1 MSFTLEDALDIV
13 EDTDVELLRQ
23 LPIELIQQ
31 ISQLLTPDEYKE
43 FLFAKNVKMFGGI
56 NEYANDIFDKGTI
69 EKVKN
74 KPAKVGLALA
84 LAAILTKILS
94 EPGLTD
100 ENKRRVSQ
108 AIRDLNQTPSASAP
122 AAGGAG
128 RAGAAGRAKKLKRR
142 H

>member
-1 MSFTLEDALDIV
+1 MSFTLQDALDIV
-13 EDTDVELLRQ
+13 EDTDIELLRQ
-23 LPIELIQQ
+23 LPIEVLQQ

-74 KPAKVGLALA
+74 KPTKVGLA

-100 ENKRRVSQ
+100 DNKRRVSQ
-108 AIRDLNQTPSASAP
+108 AIRELNQTPSASAP
-122 AAGGAG
+122 AAGGA
-128 RAGAAGRAKKLKRR
+128 KKLKRR

>member
-23 LPIELIQQ
+23 LPIEVIQQ

-84 LAAILTKILS
+84 AILTKILS

-108 AIRDLNQTPSASAP
+108 AIRDLNQTPPASAP
-122 AAGGAG
+122 AAGGAVG
-128 RAGAAGRAKKLKRR
+128 AGAAARAKKLKRR

>member
-1 MSFTLEDALDIV
+1 MSFTLQDALDIV

-23 LPIELIQQ
+23 LPIEVLQQ
-31 ISQLLTPDEYKE
+31 IAQLLTPEEYKE
-43 FLFAKNVKMFGGI
+43 FLFAKNVKIFGGI

-84 LAAILTKILS
+84 AILTKILS

-100 ENKRRVSQ
+100 NNKRRVSQ
-108 AIRDLNQTPSASAP
+108 AIRELNQTLTASAP
-122 AAGGAG
+122 AAGGAS
-128 RAGAAGRAKKLKRR
+128 AKKLKRR
-142 H
+142 Y

>member
-1 MSFTLEDALDIV
+1 MSFTLQDALDIV

-23 LPIELIQQ
+23 LPIEVIQQ

-43 FLFAKNVKMFGGI
+43 FLFAKNVKIFGGI

-84 LAAILTKILS
+84 AILTKILS

-100 ENKRRVSQ
+100 NNKRRVSQ
-108 AIRDLNQTPSASAP
+108 AIRELNQTPTASAP

-128 RAGAAGRAKKLKRR
+128 RAGGASAKKLKRR
-142 H
+142 Y

>member
-1 MSFTLEDALDIV
+1 MSFTLQDALDIV
-13 EDTDVELLRQ
+13 EDTDIELLRQ
-23 LPIELIQQ
+23 LPIEVIQQ

-43 FLFAKNVKMFGGI
+43 FLFAKNVKIFGGI

-84 LAAILTKILS
+84 AILTKILG

-100 ENKRRVSQ
+100 DNKRRVSQ
-108 AIRDLNQTPSASAP
+108 AIRELNQSPSASAP
-122 AAGGAG
+122 AAGGAARTG
-128 RAGAAGRAKKLKRR
+128 AKKLKRR
-142 H
+142 Y

>member
-1 MSFTLEDALDIV
+1 MSFTLQDALDIV

-23 LPIELIQQ
+23 LPIEVLQQ

-84 LAAILTKILS
+84 AILTKILS
-94 EPGLTD
+94 EPGLTE

-108 AIRDLNQTPSASAP
+108 AIRELNQTPSASAP

-128 RAGAAGRAKKLKRR
+128 RAGAAARAKKLKR
-142 H
+142 HH

>member
-1 MSFTLEDALDIV
+1 MSFTLQDALDIV

-23 LPIELIQQ
+23 LPIEVIQQ

-43 FLFAKNVKMFGGI
+43 FLFAKNVKIFGGI

-84 LAAILTKILS
+84 AILTKILS

-100 ENKRRVSQ
+100 DNKRRVSQ
-108 AIRDLNQTPSASAP
+108 AIRELNQSPSASAP

-128 RAGAAGRAKKLKRR
+128 RAAGRAKKLKRR
-142 H
+142 

>member
-23 LPIELIQQ
+23 LPIEVIQQ

-43 FLFAKNVKMFGGI
+43 FLFAKNVKIFGGI

-69 EKVKN
+69 EKVKS
-74 KPAKVGLALA
+74 KPAKVGLA
-84 LAAILTKILS
+84 LAAILTKILG

-100 ENKRRVSQ
+100 DNKRRVSQ
-108 AIRDLNQTPSASAP
+108 AIRDLNQSPTASAP

-128 RAGAAGRAKKLKRR
+128 GASAKKLKRR
-142 H
+142 

>member
-1 MSFTLEDALDIV
+1 MSFRLQDALDIV

-23 LPIELIQQ
+23 LPIEVLQQ
-31 ISQLLTPDEYKE
+31 IAQLLTPEEYKE
-43 FLFAKNVKMFGGI
+43 FLFAKNVKIFGGI
-56 NEYANDIFDKGTI
+56 NEYTNDIFDKGTI

-84 LAAILTKILS
+84 AILTKILN

-100 ENKRRVSQ
+100 DNKRRVSQ
-108 AIRDLNQTPSASAP
+108 AIRDLNQPPTASAP

-128 RAGAAGRAKKLKRR
+128 GASAKKLKRR
-142 H
+142 

>member
-1 MSFTLEDALDIV
+1 MSFTLQDALDIV

-23 LPIELIQQ
+23 LPIEVIQQ
-31 ISQLLTPDEYKE
+31 ISQLLRPDEYKE
-43 FLFAKNVKMFGGI
+43 FLFAKNVKIFGGI
-56 NEYANDIFDKGTI
+56 NEYTNDIFDKGTI

-84 LAAILTKILS
+84 AILTKILS

-100 ENKRRVSQ
+100 DNKRRVSQ
-108 AIRDLNQTPSASAP
+108 AIRELNQTPTASAP

-128 RAGAAGRAKKLKRR
+128 RAGRAAAKKLKRR
-142 H
+142 Y

>member
-1 MSFTLEDALDIV
+1 MSFTLQDALDIV

-23 LPIELIQQ
+23 LPIEVIQQ

-108 AIRDLNQTPSASAP
+108 AIRDLNQSPSASAP
-122 AAGGAG
+122 AAGGA
-128 RAGAAGRAKKLKRR
+128 KKLKRR

>member
-1 MSFTLEDALDIV
+1 MSFTLQDALDIV

-23 LPIELIQQ
+23 LPIEVIQQ

-43 FLFAKNVKMFGGI
+43 FLFAKNVKIFGGI

-84 LAAILTKILS
+84 AILTKILS

-100 ENKRRVSQ
+100 DNKRRVSQ
-108 AIRDLNQTPSASAP
+108 AIRELNQSPSASAP

-128 RAGAAGRAKKLKRR
+128 RAGAKKLKRR
-142 H
+142 

>member
-23 LPIELIQQ
+23 LPIEVLQQ

-74 KPAKVGLALA
+74 KPTKVGLA

-100 ENKRRVSQ
+100 DNKRRVSQ
-108 AIRDLNQTPSASAP
+108 AIRELNQTPSASAP
-122 AAGGAG
+122 AAGGA
-128 RAGAAGRAKKLKRR
+128 KKLKRR

>member
-1 MSFTLEDALDIV
+1 MSFRLQDALDIV

-23 LPIELIQQ
+23 LPIEVIQQ
-31 ISQLLTPDEYKE
+31 ISQILTPEEYKE
-43 FLFAKNVKMFGGI
+43 FLFAKNVKIFGGI
-56 NEYANDIFDKGTI
+56 NEYTNDIFDKGTI

-84 LAAILTKILS
+84 AILTKILS

-100 ENKRRVSQ
+100 DNKRRVSQ
-108 AIRDLNQTPSASAP
+108 AIRELNQTPTASAP

-128 RAGAAGRAKKLKRR
+128 RAGRAAAKKLKRR
-142 H
+142 Y

>member
-1 MSFTLEDALDIV
+1 MSFTLQDALDII

-23 LPIELIQQ
+23 LPIEVIQQ

-43 FLFAKNVKMFGGI
+43 FLFAKNVKIFGGI

-84 LAAILTKILS
+84 AILTKILS

-100 ENKRRVSQ
+100 DNKRRVSQ
-108 AIRDLNQTPSASAP
+108 AIRDLNQNPTASAP
-122 AAGGAG
+122 AAGGAA
-128 RAGAAGRAKKLKRR
+128 RTAGRAKKLKRR
-142 H
+142 Y